1 MKIKTIIAVAI
12 AAFLALGAVVATS
25 DDSSATGWTVS
36 AEDHEGGALTVD
48 ADGIHGTVK
57 NGSALPTE
65 TYTIDITITAGN
77 GYISYIAGGAFQ
89 SEPTVDGALTIDGV
103 PVTED
108 TLSFDFAITA
118 GPQTSLSGLVL
129 NSVPLDLTFDDGS
142 PKTITWTVDG
152 IVIGSTDT
160 TDRAIPVAP
169 SKEHY
174 VLAGWAVDGVLTI
187 TYNSGL
193 DGDGYRLAEG
203 AGTVDAYLGALT
215 EDTVFTA
222 VFEPVIHT
230 VTLVAGESTVGTI
243 TAPYGTTIVEP
254 RLPEG
259 FKAWDFDFTTP
270 ITGDITIV
278 AVEADPIA
286 PVTVYDVTFEIEGK
300 APVTQ
305 KSDSLVGPDTTR
317 EGYAFQGWVVKGGA
331 EYVDPTT
338 YTITQDITFVAVYK
352 TATETTYT
360 VTFEIEGKSIITQKA
375 DSLAIPDT
383 TREGYTFQG
392 WVVKGG
398 SSAYVD
404 PLTYEITSD
413 ITFVAVYKAVEV
425 IEHTVTFVNGEAV
438 VGTVKVIDG
447 EKITTTPEAPE
458 GLFWLYDKDA
468 AVTEDITV
476 EAKPITVKVEF
487 KVGDKIFSAYTQT
500 VPYGESIDTNALS
513 DFVFP
518 EGFDS
523 WDADLTAPVY
533 EDTVILAKAIPAP
546 VEEPGFLSTPT
557 GQCAIILAV
566 FVIGALVTVAYT
578 KGLIKVPSRKAK
590 TEVPAAPAETVTTEP
605 AQEEKK

>member
-1 MKIKTIIAVAI
+1 MKVQTIIAVAI
-12 AAFLALGAVVATS
+12 AAFFALGAIVVTS
-25 DDSSATGWTVS
+25 DDASAAGWTVS
-36 AEDHEGGALTVD
+36 AEDHEGGALNVD

-65 TYTIDITITAGN
+65 TYAIDITITAGN
-77 GYISYIAGGAFQ
+77 GYISYLAGGDFR
-89 SEPTVDGALTIDGV
+89 SEQTVDGSLTIEGL

-108 TLSFDFAITA
+108 TISFDFAITA

-193 DGDGYRLAEG
+193 DGDGYRLADG

-259 FKAWDFDFTTP
+259 YKAWDFDFATP
-270 ITGDITIV
+270 ITGDVTII
-278 AVEADPIA
+278 AIAEDPVI
-286 PVTVYDVTFEIEGK
+286 PVTVYNVTFEIEGK
-300 APVTQ
+300 SPVVQ
-305 KSDSLVGPDTTR
+305 KSDSLVIPDTTR

-331 EYVDPTT
+331 EYVDPTA
-338 YTITQDITFVAVYK
+338 YEITADITFVAVYK
-352 TATETTYT
+352 TATESTFT
-360 VTFEIEGKSIITQKA
+360 VTFEIEGKSSITQKA

-383 TREGYTFQG
+383 TREGFNFQG

-404 PLTYEITSD
+404 PLTYEITAD
-413 ITFVAVYKAVEV
+413 VTFVAVYKAIEV
-425 IEHTVTFVNGEAV
+425 IEHTVTFVNGETV
-438 VGTVKVIDG
+438 IGTVKVIDG

-458 GLFWLYDKDA
+458 GLFWLYTDEP
-468 AVTEDITV
+468 VTEDITV
-476 EAKPITVKVEF
+476 EAKPITVTVQF
-487 KVGDKIFSAYTQT
+487 KVGDKVFAAYTQT

-533 EDTVILAKAIPAP
+533 ENTVIVAKAIPAP
-546 VEEPGFLSTPT
+546 VEEPGFFSTPT